1 MVFHDHPTIIQT
13 NSQNFSKKHQS
24 GNVSDQNDIDSS
36 SQDLIDDPSAKKVA
50 INPFTEEAGRS
61 VALVIADTDP
71 DFNSENSI
79 IDEDLP
85 LDYDE
90 HECPTEDIFDFL
102 GAGQY
107 FGQLSLLENSPS
119 KKASVYTKSKVHL
132 MIVDKIAFQ
141 KMLELH

>member
-1 MVFHDHPTIIQT
+1 MAV
-13 NSQNFSKKHQS
+13 
-24 GNVSDQNDIDSS
+24 
-36 SQDLIDDPSAKKVA
+36 
-50 INPFTEEAGRS
+50 NPFTEEAGRS

-107 FGQLSLLENSPS
+107 FGQLSLLENSSS

-132 MIVDKIAFQ
+132 MIIDKIAFQ